1 MYTAKSYLHNV
12 LIFILVLVPRSLS
25 VSTPASIGHGSSL
38 STQMLK
44 SIISRGQGLALST
57 GKTSL
62 IELGIFQSA
71 LRQSLAH
78 TISSADCA
86 LKGTLEAYLEQSVES
101 TIGQVGNA
109 SADIGL
115 PLDRLSVGT
124 GILEQ

>member
-1 MYTAKSYLHNV
+1 MMYASK
-12 LIFILVLVPRSLS
+12 LILYFLLPTLVLLPHS
-25 VSTPASIGHGSSL
+25 VSSSSPTYANQDVSL

-57 GKTSL
+57 GKNSL
-62 IELGIFQSA
+62 IERGIFQSA

-78 TISSADCA
+78 AISSADCTTRNA
-86 LKGTLEAYLEQSVES
+86 FETYLEQSTES
-101 TIGQVGNA
+101 TLGLVSNGT
-109 SADIGL
+109 ADVGL